1 MSYSVRVVKL
11 LREMHTAGL
20 VHCDV
25 KPDNVMITFDE
36 EITLIDFGLSHRY
49 LDEKGNHVPYRL
61 LEKFKG
67 TW

>member
-1 MSYSVRVVKL
+1 M
-11 LREMHTAGL
+11 
-20 VHCDV
+20 